1 MFYFTE
7 ETDLKTVTTKK
18 FKKIVAT
25 NILIWDDEILVRN
38 AEIKQNNY

>member
-7 ETDLKTVTTKK
+7 ETDLKKLRLK
-18 FKKIVAT
+18 NLKIVAN

-38 AEIKQNNY
+38 AEIKQSNY